1 MSNDARVTCP
11 KCKCE
16 VPVAE
21 DGTFN
26 LHGRFIIGSKH
37 GFYRCAKSGMRV
49 DGRRRTRLGHQI
61 QNAIAKGETP
71 LPADPFEGFRE
82 DFDPDAYPHR

>member
-1 MSNDARVTCP
+1 MNDTRATCP
-11 KCKCE
+11 KCQCD

-21 DGTFN
+21 GGTFK
-26 LHGRFIIGSKH
+26 LHGRFILGSKH

-61 QNAIAKGETP
+61 QNAIAKGEP
-71 LPADPFEGFRE
+71 KLPADPFAGFE
-82 DFDPDAYPHR
+82 KESE